1 MKTEVRI
8 EDCLHIEFE
17 YDKSKYHLADVVVGK
32 VYFLLVRIKIK
43 HMELAVIRREA
54 AGAGPNQHN
63 ESETITR
70 YEVMDGAPVRGECV
84 PVLLGRIRR
93 ESKFLGKAGVLEVIE
108 DQTKLPSG

>member
-1 MKTEVRI
+1 MEVGI
-8 EDCLHIEFE
+8 EECLHIEFE

-63 ESETITR
+63 ESETITK
-70 YEVMDGAPVRGECV
+70 YEVMDGAPGPRRVRAYPIVPAQLQPHADVPGHQQQVFGE
-84 PVLLGRIRR
+84 VLPEPGF
-93 ESKFLGKAGVLEVIE
+93 S
-108 DQTKLPSG
+108 